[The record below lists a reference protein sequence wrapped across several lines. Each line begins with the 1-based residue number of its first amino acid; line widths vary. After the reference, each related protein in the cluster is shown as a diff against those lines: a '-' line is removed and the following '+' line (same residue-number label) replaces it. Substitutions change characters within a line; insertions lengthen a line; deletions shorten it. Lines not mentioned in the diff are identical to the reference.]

1 MRPDIVPSGAFRS
14 KEYEHNAKHV
24 SYGEKLHLEK
34 NCLILTSDQTQEDGA
49 VNTT

>member
-1 MRPDIVPSGAFRS
+1 MQPDIVPSGALRS
-14 KEYEHNAKHV
+14 KQYEHNAKHV

-34 NCLILTSDQTQEDGA
+34 NCLIVISDQTQEGGA